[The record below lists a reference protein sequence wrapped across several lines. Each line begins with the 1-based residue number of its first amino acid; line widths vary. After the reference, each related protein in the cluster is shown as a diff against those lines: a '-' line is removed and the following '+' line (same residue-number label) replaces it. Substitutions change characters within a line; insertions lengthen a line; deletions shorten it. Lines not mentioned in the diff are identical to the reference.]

1 LPGKNMRLL
10 GGKPL
15 LAWTIDG
22 LLEAALNCPVLLST
36 DDPVMAEF
44 GRDADVLV
52 PWLRPPELSTATAT
66 SVDVAIHALD
76 WFERENGP
84 VDGLMLLQPTSPFR
98 SPMTIR
104 CGAETFAKAG
114 GRAVVAMSPAR
125 HTHPWLTYRLDG
137 NAAVP
142 FIMRRDQLTRS
153 QDLPPALHING
164 CLYVASPSQ
173 IRDQRTFV
181 GDRPVPLI
189 VENPVESIDIDDE
202 FDFQVAEAM
211 LKRG

>member
-1 LPGKNMRLL
+1 MRLL

-22 LLEAALNCPVLLST
+22 LREAALECPVLLST

-44 GRDADVLV
+44 GRGADVLV
-52 PWLRPPELSTATAT
+52 PWLRPPELSTTTAT
-66 SVDVAIHALD
+66 SVEVAIHALD
-76 WFERENGP
+76 WFEREHGP

-104 CGAETFAKAG
+104 RGAAMFAKAAS
-114 GRAVVAMSPAR
+114 RAVVAMAPAR

-137 NAAVP
+137 HAAVP
-142 FIMRRDQLTRS
+142 FIVRQDAGTRS

-164 CLYVASPSQ
+164 CLYITNPAQVRQ
-173 IRDQRTFV
+173 QRTFI
-181 GDRPVPLI
+181 GDRPVPLVI
-189 VENPVESIDIDDE
+189 DNPIEAIDIDDE
-202 FDFQVAEAM
+202 FDFRVAEAM
-211 LKRG
+211 VKRG